1 MRQNPGDALKPVSF
15 DTMFQRGSVDRYD
28 RRGRGEGGGEVSR
41 FQGFEVSRF
50 QGFKVS
56 RFRGFETADW
66 PMFRAD
72 DGLHAKQM
80 NRDYVVI

>member
-28 RRGRGEGGGEVSR
+28 RRGRGEGGGA
-41 FQGFEVSRF
+41 RF